1 MREADGNAEA
11 GAPRVV
17 FAGGGTGGHLFP
29 GIAVARALVRRHP
42 DAYVVFAGTGR
53 GIEARALAREGFR
66 FEPLR
71 SAGLVGKSPG
81 AVARTVALAPLT
93 LLDAAR
99 VLRRARPDL
108 VVGLGGY
115 SAGPVVLL
123 AALAGRSTM
132 VLEQNAVPGMTNR
145 MLAPVVQA
153 AAVSFEATTACFGA
167 KAFVSGNPVRDG
179 FFHAA
184 RVNRAA
190 RAGPTTV
197 LVLGGSQGA
206 HALNAALAAAAR
218 ELASLPGGVRVVHQ
232 TGERDLGRVREAYRQ
247 AGVDARVEAFFEALH
262 EQMRA
267 ADVAVCRAGATTLA
281 EVAAAGLPALVVPL
295 PAAANDHQ
303 RRNAAVLAAAG
314 AAEVLEEADLER
326 RLAPRLT
333 ALARDRGRR
342 AAMSAAAGRMA
353 KPAAA
358 DKVLQRAEQLM
369 GRVGTAAAGGRR

>member
-1 MREADGNAEA
+1 MRRADGNAEA

-184 RVNRAA
+184 RVDRAA

-218 ELASLPGGVRVVHQ
+218 ELASMPGGVRVVHQ

-281 EVAAAGLPALVVPL
+281 EVAAAGLPALVVPF